1 MKEMHEIHEQVLKYL
16 LDYKKDHP
24 GFTFGFRKMNNSNR
38 LKLGYWF
45 NGDDN
50 YIAIPFYTGR
60 DWKNRTPNIFF
71 KIGREGHSFLEFSF
85 TDSQD
90 KAQLIR
96 RIKANLK
103 NVEEKGRGYI
113 KNYHTTDYISALER
127 FLMEDK
133 PVIDELIV
141 LLRNTFYSEKS
152 YNMIDFY
159 TEAEFQ
165 KSLGKINLFK
175 GKLPQKELGLT
186 QYLKTIKIKGSIP
199 SIDIEIEDIP
209 KTARFIFFTG
219 KNGTGKTTILKSIS
233 TAIMGGK
240 MHVGVNKHIYSL
252 IPGNTEVQLGISN
265 QFMSGTIDLRHG
277 KVNDS
282 DKFSI
287 PFSAYGPFRSNVAPS
302 RNLLDSELEKL
313 APCRSMFFDDAMM
326 LSLDF
331 ELLQQAANNSYG
343 VSLRSLPTEIIQQ
356 LIDLIPSLI
365 PNLISIEAPMEMTIE
380 DLWSETQYVFED
392 DEQNPFNPVTFGEL
406 SSGHKNLIAFLSD
419 MIINLIWK
427 QPNIQSLSE
436 LTGIVII
443 DEIDL
448 HLHPEA
454 QKALIEA
461 LADTLPDVQFIVSTH
476 SPIPL
481 LGAPKNSLIYR
492 VTRTENLGIIAKRVD
507 DKIHL
512 DDLLPNAILTSPIF
526 DMESITNTNRDS
538 STRIITTDDFQEI
551 EFSQKIQS
559 RIDDF
564 LTDKKQEELIK
575 LFEERRK

>member
-1 MKEMHEIHEQVLKYL
+1 
-16 LDYKKDHP
+16 
-24 GFTFGFRKMNNSNR
+24 
-38 LKLGYWF
+38 
-45 NGDDN
+45 
-50 YIAIPFYTGR
+50 
-60 DWKNRTPNIFF
+60 
-71 KIGREGHSFLEFSF
+71 
-85 TDSQD
+85 
-90 KAQLIR
+90 
-96 RIKANLK
+96 
-103 NVEEKGRGYI
+103 
-113 KNYHTTDYISALER
+113 
-127 FLMEDK
+127 
-133 PVIDELIV
+133 
-141 LLRNTFYSEKS
+141 
-152 YNMIDFY
+152 
-159 TEAEFQ
+159 
-165 KSLGKINLFK
+165 
-175 GKLPQKELGLT
+175 
-186 QYLKTIKIKGSIP
+186 
-199 SIDIEIEDIP
+199 
-209 KTARFIFFTG
+209 
-219 KNGTGKTTILKSIS
+219 
-233 TAIMGGK
+233 
-240 MHVGVNKHIYSL
+240 
-252 IPGNTEVQLGISN
+252 
-265 QFMSGTIDLRHG
+265 
-277 KVNDS
+277 
-282 DKFSI
+282 
-287 PFSAYGPFRSNVAPS
+287 
-302 RNLLDSELEKL
+302 
-313 APCRSMFFDDAMM
+313 
-326 LSLDF
+326 
-331 ELLQQAANNSYG
+331 
-343 VSLRSLPTEIIQQ
+343 
-356 LIDLIPSLI
+356 
-365 PNLISIEAPMEMTIE
+365 MEMTIE